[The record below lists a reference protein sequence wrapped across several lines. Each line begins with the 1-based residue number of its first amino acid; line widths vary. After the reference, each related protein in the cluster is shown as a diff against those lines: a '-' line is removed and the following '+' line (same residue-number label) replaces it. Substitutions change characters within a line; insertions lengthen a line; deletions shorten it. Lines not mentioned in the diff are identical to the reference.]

1 VIILVLFVIVSP
13 LLYKCF
19 CIRKETNIVSV
30 EGITPVIVTEPKT
43 NEIPIAQAHIIETY
57 PQPTAPPLK
66 VVPST
71 EKLDIEMG
79 LQYNQNQN

>member
-1 VIILVLFVIVSP
+1 MVSP

-19 CIRKETNIVSV
+19 CIRKETNVVCV

-57 PQPTAPPLK
+57 PQPTAPSLHIIPT
-66 VVPST
+66 T
-71 EKLDIEMG
+71 EKIDIEMG
-79 LQYNQNQN
+79 VEDNQNQNQK